1 MHLSDLHIGKRVNG
15 FSMLEDQKFILNQI
29 LMLAEKEKVDGVWI
43 AGDVYDKTVPSAEAV
58 QLFDDFLTG
67 LVKKGLPCFIIS
79 GNHDSA
85 ERIAFGARLMDHCGV
100 YLSPVFDGKITP
112 VELEDEYGKLRVY
125 LLPFLKPAH
134 VRQVYPEAKVE
145 SYQDA
150 VQAVVEKICGRK
162 LAEQVEEKEVQ
173 QNIETV
179 MPLQEAGQKNDETAI
194 WRREDECVWD
204 PECRNII
211 LAHQF
216 IIGASRCESEEVSV
230 GGLDQISADI
240 FQDFDYV
247 ALGHLHMPQTLGHLH
262 TQQTLGG
269 PGLSRE
275 LPSRSIPCGETGS
288 AGAGNIRYCGTP
300 LKYSFSEAKGEKSVT
315 IVELKEKGNTSWYT
329 IPLKP
334 RRDLREIRGT
344 YMELT
349 VLENYKDT
357 NVEDYLH
364 ITLTDEEDVPDAMG
378 KLRSIY
384 PNIMKLDYD
393 NLRTRMSQTIE
404 AEEAVEDKSPIELFE
419 ELYQL
424 QNNQEMSQEQRAF
437 AEEMIE
443 KIWEQKL

>member
-1 MHLSDLHIGKRVNG
+1 MEKRTENMKFMHLSDLHIGKRVNG

-58 QLFDDFLTG
+58 QLFDDFLTR

-134 VRQVYPEAKVE
+134 VRQVYPETKVE

-150 VQAVVEKICGRK
+150 VQAVVEKIYGRTF
-162 LAEQVEEKEVQ
+162 AEQGEEKEVQ
-173 QNIETV
+173 QEEATRIQEKEEEIR
-179 MPLQEAGQKNDETAI
+179 PQEAEK
-194 WRREDECVWD
+194 VWD
-204 PECRNII
+204 SECRNVI

-247 ALGHLHMPQTLGHLH
+247 ALGHLHTP
-262 TQQTLGG
+262 QTLGG

-349 VLENYKDT
+349 ALENYKDT

-404 AEEAVEDKSPIELFE
+404 AEEAVEEKSPIELFE